1 MGYWWILYGYLI
13 GMAVSG
19 RLAYWWYTL
28 AAKRVNKKIK
38 AENGVTRL
46 AAPPAPEKFSL
57 IVASIFGPIVIPLAL
72 LIPTLDWALYLF
84 ILAPLGVKD
93 WMSHYKFFKKARKYD
108 LPWWAGWLASEEP
121 QWRDGDTY
129 GHHYNFR
136 NSMPE
141 VLNVRDSQSK

>member
-46 AAPPAPEKFSL
+46 AAPPAPDKLSHRSVHIGTHCYPSCSPNPYSRL
-57 IVASIFGPIVIPLAL
+57 G
-72 LIPTLDWALYLF
+72 F
-84 ILAPLGVKD
+84 ILIHFSST
-93 WMSHYKFFKKARKYD
+93 WS
-108 LPWWAGWLASEEP
+108 
-121 QWRDGDTY
+121 
-129 GHHYNFR
+129 
-136 NSMPE
+136 
-141 VLNVRDSQSK
+141 